1 MGKFQIT
8 HQYYLEE
15 PTKETN
21 PAKCTIEFSEF
32 LVHFNNQSATSTKSQ
47 LIGRKQ
53 MLLSDVAQFRREQT
67 FDKLFILP
75 YFDKAGKI
83 KGSQLI
89 LKEDD
94 QVIKISD

>member
-1 MGKFQIT
+1 M
-8 HQYYLEE
+8 
-15 PTKETN
+15 
-21 PAKCTIEFSEF
+21 EFSEF
-32 LVHFNNQSATSTKSQ
+32 LVHFKNQNSTASDIK

-75 YFDKAGKI
+75 YFDQHGKI

-94 QVIKISD
+94 

>member
-1 MGKFQIT
+1 M
-8 HQYYLEE
+8 
-15 PTKETN
+15 
-21 PAKCTIEFSEF
+21 
-32 LVHFNNQSATSTKSQ
+32 VHYKNTSQ
-47 LIGRKQ
+47 LATNLKMVGKKQ

-75 YFDKAGKI
+75 YFDVNGKI

-94 QVIKISD
+94 QIIKITDQDHNRIYHHQTDLLQFGQ